1 MKNTFKILA
10 LVIAL
15 AMLFTSAAFAASTYT
30 VESGDSLW
38 TIANK
43 FGISVDDLMSANN
56 LKGEGLQI
64 GQVLKIP
71 SANGETSNTSP
82 DDIPIPDDAPVGNGY
97 DIPTLSVDFIDAISF
112 EVIDTDV
119 RDILNIIANYAG
131 KKIVYLGE
139 AQKVTVTCSLVSCMK
154 AINLVVEAAD
164 GLSYISDG
172 DFIIVGPES
181 RISSVMM
188 YSAMTKTL
196 TLDNMTS
203 SEFVAVLEHLGL
215 DVSGIMAD
223 ETNTSKI
230 SVTAKPKD
238 LARVVNAKYM
248 IDKGINFPLDELAQV
263 RLFNMSSYS
272 PKYATREIMKAFT
285 DTLAL
290 NLTYLPNYKDD
301 GKIIVAGS
309 KAATQ
314 DLDDL
319 FAKIDTAEN
328 VTSDTRMRIY
338 SYTVSNISRDDL
350 FKELNRQGFSDVSFI
365 TRAGNKKIVFF
376 IGNND
381 RVEAAVNAATKLDVK
396 A

>member
-1 MKNTFKILA
+1 MKTAFKILA
-10 LVIAL
+10 LVLAL
-15 AMLFTSAAFAASTYT
+15 ALTLTTAAVAASSYT

-43 FGISVDDLMSANN
+43 FGISVDDLMNANN

-71 SANGETSNTSP
+71 SANGETSNTAP
-82 DDIPIPDDAPVGNGY
+82 DEIPIPDDAPVGNGY

-112 EVIDTDV
+112 EVIDTDI

-139 AQKVTVTCSLVSCMK
+139 AQNVTVTCSLVSCMK

-164 GLSYISDG
+164 GLSYVSDG

-188 YSAMTKTL
+188 YSEMTKTL
-196 TLDNMTS
+196 TLNNMKS

-215 DVSGIMAD
+215 DVSGITAD
-223 ETNTSKI
+223 EANTSKI
-230 SVTAKPKD
+230 SVTATPKQ

-248 IDKGINFPLDELAQV
+248 IDKLANFPVDDLAQT
-263 RLFNMSSYS
+263 RLFNMISYS
-272 PKYATREIMKAFT
+272 PRYATREIMKAFT

-301 GKIIVAGS
+301 GKIYIAGS
-309 KAATQ
+309 KNSTQ
-314 DLDDL
+314 DLNDL
-319 FAKIDTAEN
+319 FEIIDTAEN
-328 VTSDTRMRIY
+328 VTSDTRVRIY
-338 SYTVSNISRDDL
+338 SFTVSNINRDEMEKL
-350 FKELNRQGFSDVSFI
+350 LKSKGFSDVMFI
-365 TRAGNKKIVFF
+365 TRSGNKKIIYF

-381 RVEAAVNAATKLDVK
+381 RVEAAVSAAMQADT
-396 A
+396 AQ

>member
-1 MKNTFKILA
+1 MKTTFKILA
-10 LVIAL
+10 LALAL
-15 AMLFTSAAFAASTYT
+15 AMMLTTAAFAASTYT

-56 LKGEGLQI
+56 LTGEGIQI

-71 SANGETSNTSP
+71 SANGETSNTEP
-82 DDIPIPDDAPVGNGY
+82 DEIPIPDDAPVGNGY

-112 EVIDTDV
+112 EVIDTDI

-131 KKIVYLGE
+131 KKIIYLSE
-139 AQKVTVTCSLVSCMK
+139 AQNVTVTCSLVSCMK

-188 YSAMTKTL
+188 YSEMTKTL
-196 TLDNMTS
+196 ILNNMKS

-215 DVSGIMAD
+215 DVSGITAD
-223 ETNTSKI
+223 DTNTSKI
-230 SVTAKPKD
+230 SVTATPKE

-248 IDKGINFPLDELAQV
+248 IDKSINFPLDELTQT
-263 RLFNMSSYS
+263 RLFNMVSYS

-285 DTLAL
+285 DALAL
-290 NLTYLPNYKDD
+290 KLTYLPNYKND
-301 GKIIVAGS
+301 GKIYVTGS
-309 KAATQ
+309 KNATQ

-328 VTSDTRMRIY
+328 VTSDTRLKVY
-338 SYTVSNISRDDL
+338 SFTVSNVDRDIL
-350 FKELNRQGFSDVSFI
+350 VATLKTQGFSDVIFV
-365 TRAGNKKIVFF
+365 TRAGNKKIVYF
-376 IGNND
+376 IGSD
-381 RVEAAVNAATKLDVK
+381 ERVDKAVTAAKNADV
-396 A
+396 AE